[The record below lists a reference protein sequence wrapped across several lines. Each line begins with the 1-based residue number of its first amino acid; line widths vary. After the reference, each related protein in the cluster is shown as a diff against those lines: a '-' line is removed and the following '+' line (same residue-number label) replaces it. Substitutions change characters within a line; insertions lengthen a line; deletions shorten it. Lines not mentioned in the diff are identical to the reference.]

1 MKFAKASISISKIF
15 VLGAV
20 LLLASSAFAATK
32 PTLQLS
38 HPVTVNGTTLQPGEY
53 KVQWE
58 GNGPNVEVTILQG
71 KNVVVKAP
79 AHVVEL
85 ETPSADDA
93 AVLRKNDKGPNA
105 LAGIRFQGKKLSL
118 ALGEAGDG
126 MQEGS
131 SK

>member
-1 MKFAKASISISKIF
+1 MKFAKVSVAISKTL
-15 VLGAV
+15 VLCVA

-38 HPVTVNGTTLQPGEY
+38 HPATVNGTTLQPGEY

-58 GNGPNVEVTILQG
+58 GNGPNVEISILQG
-71 KNVVVKAP
+71 KNVVAKAP

-85 ETPSADDA
+85 GTPSADDA

-105 LAGIRFQGKKLSL
+105 LASIRFQGKKLSL
-118 ALGEAGDG
+118 VLGEASEG